1 MLLVVQLHTDKQSVQ
16 TAKNVEHIPLN
27 AVEMLVVGYIGTRG
41 SWKCFN

>member
-27 AVEMLVVGYIGTRG
+27 AVEMLEVGYIGTEEELEM
-41 SWKCFN
+41 F